1 VWFRR
6 GLRPG
11 RAAIVLAALAVIDAL
26 YNAWAVGAWG
36 FYPAYFRT
44 DTHAMGLCA
53 GCALAMAIHARKGR
67 PISEQGARVIRSMA
81 LVAVAVFVIVC
92 MTPVSTPRTGSMLT
106 DLGTLAAVVLVA
118 SVVLAPH
125 SAIVRFFSAPGLVW
139 IGARSYGIYL
149 FHYPFVLV
157 FIQPPMFHG
166 ASHVVAVICCMAAT
180 IVIAAL
186 SFRFVETPFLRL
198 KSRFENARAL
208 NGTVPAATQGA
219 PVVAIPSA
227 NH

>member
-1 VWFRR
+1 
-6 GLRPG
+6 
-11 RAAIVLAALAVIDAL
+11 
-26 YNAWAVGAWG
+26 
-36 FYPAYFRT
+36 
-44 DTHAMGLCA
+44 
-53 GCALAMAIHARKGR
+53 
-67 PISEQGARVIRSMA
+67 
-81 LVAVAVFVIVC
+81 
-92 MTPVSTPRTGSMLT
+92 
-106 DLGTLAAVVLVA
+106 
-118 SVVLAPH
+118 
-125 SAIVRFFSAPGLVW
+125 
-139 IGARSYGIYL
+139 
-149 FHYPFVLV
+149 
-157 FIQPPMFHG
+157 MFHG